1 MHANISGKFR
11 VSNTE
16 EEMSTVLCATV
27 YGSANYRAW
36 TRNKKHCITK
46 CSNCNNF
53 IISRNFTI
61 LHIFGF
67 SNQFP
72 DNDITKYLLLI
83 SCFFKGNAK
92 KFVFFSYNMNKVIGN
107 SHAGLMH
114 FYTKGRL
121 LVQLITGSLHFFL
134 GFFR

>member
-1 MHANISGKFR
+1 MESFGCQTLKRKCLRYF
-11 VSNTE
+11 VLL
-16 EEMSTVLCATV
+16 STVQQTTAREL
-27 YGSANYRAW
+27 GK
-36 TRNKKHCITK
+36 RNIALQ
-46 CSNCNNF
+46 NVL
-53 IISRNFTI
+53 IVTI
-61 LHIFGF
+61 LYLEISLFYIFLF
-67 SNQFP
+67 IEIP
-72 DNDITKYLLLI
+72 DINITKYLLLI
-83 SCFFKGNAK
+83 SCSFKGNAK